1 MAKKDKLISEAL
13 SKIDM
18 AQAMADKVLIIL
30 DLIQSNKSYPL
41 DLNAMSF
48 LMNILKSLG
57 VSFDVIEE
65 WLTNFLVYVIP
76 TLELSTKAYLLSNLK
91 NMVGCSTDPRI
102 PEKYR
107 KKHKSQDDTESS
119 QERGIDIDI
128 ESIDY
133 LDKLSISPLSD
144 NGKGLYFGLD
154 GINDSYKFARADD
167 FDAFLWFVIHK
178 GKFPNSSIVKLD
190 DNNNLI
196 LGNHKT
202 TKNYKGSLL
211 SSLEVTY
218 NEDDPSTILLGNT
231 FQYESGRTISMCIDI
246 KYNDKG
252 KILNN
257 TIVPISDDWSSV
269 NWYTRRANYFTKN
282 IIGDKASK
290 ISAKRDYSKEIPIC
304 NIQYIDQGST
314 DSPVIGTVN
323 NKLRFTILPKPLV
336 YINPKELTIKK
347 ILFNENGD
355 FDKNGKYTL
364 SDTKFDEIF
373 KKEKSKD
380 FEFNEGKS
388 KADVIRSMYECYKGL
403 TIYEFNYDL
412 IMGMKL
418 FDARSIVSALFDT
431 LQNASLGLSVGLEE
445 RHQESTDTIK
455 EIIKNIINTD
465 DSTVND
471 CYHTF
476 SNERYNMLL
485 SNTANKRLNRTD
497 KFYDAKQILYA
508 SLSGDTVNEE
518 EVLHRAITQAKV
530 TVTEGSDGSDEY
542 GIANNFI
549 FSLLNNL
556 ITAIVQ
562 SLLSP
567 KLLMV
572 IVVNQSMMGGGKWEK
587 FNFSNLFKALQDI
600 IVGIVKEVK
609 DLIIDKL
616 WKLVATRLDPL
627 ITITSDEIV
636 KEQLDSYADVLRE
649 IMKYAP
655 YIFHF
660 IGGQRQDTKI
670 DDVDYADIDI
680 PSENNQDTPNT
691 NNC

>member
-48 LMNILKSLG
+48 LMDILKSLG

-190 DNNNLI
+190 ENNNLI
-196 LGNHKT
+196 LGSHKT

-211 SSLEVTY
+211 SSLKVTY
-218 NEDDPSTILLGNT
+218 SEDDPSTILLGNT

-364 SDTKFDEIF
+364 SDTKFNEIF

-476 SNERYNMLL
+476 SNDRYNMLL

-497 KFYDAKQILYA
+497 KFYDAKQILSA

>member
-30 DLIQSNKSYPL
+30 NLIQSNKSYPL
-41 DLNAMSF
+41 DRNAMSF
-48 LMNILKSLG
+48 LMDILKRLG

-144 NGKGLYFGLD
+144 DGKGLYFGLD

-190 DNNNLI
+190 ENNNLI
-196 LGNHKT
+196 LGSHKT

-218 NEDDPSTILLGNT
+218 SEDDPSTILLGNT
-231 FQYESGRTISMCIDI
+231 FKYESGRTISMCIDI

-373 KKEKSKD
+373 KKAKSKD

-476 SNERYNMLL
+476 SNDRYNMLL

-497 KFYDAKQILYA
+497 KFYDAKQILSA

>member
-190 DNNNLI
+190 NNNNLI

-465 DSTVND
+465 DSTIND

-497 KFYDAKQILYA
+497 KFYDAKQILSA

>member
-154 GINDSYKFARADD
+154 GISDSYKFARADD

-497 KFYDAKQILYA
+497 KFYDAKQILSA

-616 WKLVATRLDPL
+616 WKLVAIRLDPL

>member
-48 LMNILKSLG
+48 LMDILKSLG

-190 DNNNLI
+190 ENNNLI

-364 SDTKFDEIF
+364 SDTKFNEIF
-373 KKEKSKD
+373 KKVQSKD

-497 KFYDAKQILYA
+497 KFYDAKQILSA

-616 WKLVATRLDPL
+616 WKLVAIRLDPL

-655 YIFHF
+655 YVFHF

>member
-190 DNNNLI
+190 KNNNLI

-336 YINPKELTIKK
+336 YINPKKLTIKK

-497 KFYDAKQILYA
+497 KFYDAKQILSA

>member
-190 DNNNLI
+190 KNNNLI

-497 KFYDAKQILYA
+497 KFYDAKQILSA

-567 KLLMV
+567 KLLMI

-616 WKLVATRLDPL
+616 WKLVAIRLDPL

-655 YIFHF
+655 YVFHF

>member
-48 LMNILKSLG
+48 LMDILKSLG

-190 DNNNLI
+190 ENNNLI
-196 LGNHKT
+196 LGSHKK

-218 NEDDPSTILLGNT
+218 NENDPSTILLGNT

-290 ISAKRDYSKEIPIC
+290 IGAKRDYSKEIPIC

-336 YINPKELTIKK
+336 YINPKKLTIKK

-373 KKEKSKD
+373 KKGQSKD

-476 SNERYNMLL
+476 SNDRYNMLL

-497 KFYDAKQILYA
+497 KFYDAKQILSA

>member
-48 LMNILKSLG
+48 LMDILKSLG

-190 DNNNLI
+190 ENNNLI
-196 LGNHKT
+196 LGSHKK

-218 NEDDPSTILLGNT
+218 NENDPSTILLGNT

-336 YINPKELTIKK
+336 YINPKKLTIKK

-476 SNERYNMLL
+476 SNDRYNMLL

-497 KFYDAKQILYA
+497 KFYDAKQILSA

>member
-497 KFYDAKQILYA
+497 KFYDAKQILSA

-542 GIANNFI
+542 GITNNFM

>member
-76 TLELSTKAYLLSNLK
+76 VLELSTKAYLLSNLK

-336 YINPKELTIKK
+336 YINPKKLTIKK

-497 KFYDAKQILYA
+497 KFYDAKQILSA

>member
-76 TLELSTKAYLLSNLK
+76 VLELSTKAYLLSNLK

-190 DNNNLI
+190 KNNNLI

-336 YINPKELTIKK
+336 YINPKKLTIKK

-455 EIIKNIINTD
+455 EIIKNIINND

-497 KFYDAKQILYA
+497 KFYDAKQILSA

>member
-48 LMNILKSLG
+48 LMDILKSLG

-190 DNNNLI
+190 ENNNLI
-196 LGNHKT
+196 LGSHKT

-218 NEDDPSTILLGNT
+218 NENDPSTILLGNT

-364 SDTKFDEIF
+364 SDTKFNEIF

-476 SNERYNMLL
+476 SNDRYNMLL

-497 KFYDAKQILYA
+497 KFYDAKQILSA

>member
-48 LMNILKSLG
+48 LMDILKSLG

-76 TLELSTKAYLLSNLK
+76 VLELSTKAYILSNLK

-190 DNNNLI
+190 ENNNLI
-196 LGNHKT
+196 LGGHNT

-380 FEFNEGKS
+380 FEFKEGKS

-476 SNERYNMLL
+476 SNDRYNMLL

-497 KFYDAKQILYA
+497 KFYDAKQILSA

>member
-190 DNNNLI
+190 KNNNLI
-196 LGNHKT
+196 LGNHRT

-497 KFYDAKQILYA
+497 KFYDAKQILSA

>member
-497 KFYDAKQILYA
+497 KFYDAKQILSA

-542 GIANNFI
+542 GIANNFM

-616 WKLVATRLDPL
+616 WKLVAIRLDPL

>member
-48 LMNILKSLG
+48 LMDILKSLG

-190 DNNNLI
+190 ENNNLI

-211 SSLEVTY
+211 SSLDVTY

-336 YINPKELTIKK
+336 YINPKKLTIKK

-373 KKEKSKD
+373 KKGQSKD

-497 KFYDAKQILYA
+497 KFYDAKQILSA

-616 WKLVATRLDPL
+616 WKLVAIRLDPL

-655 YIFHF
+655 YVFHF

>member
-48 LMNILKSLG
+48 LMDILKSLG

-190 DNNNLI
+190 ENNNLI
-196 LGNHKT
+196 LGSHKT

-218 NEDDPSTILLGNT
+218 SDDDPSTILLGNT

-336 YINPKELTIKK
+336 YINPKKLTIKK

-373 KKEKSKD
+373 KKGQSKD

-476 SNERYNMLL
+476 SNDRYNMLL

-497 KFYDAKQILYA
+497 KFYDAKQILSA

-567 KLLMV
+567 KLLMI

>member
-48 LMNILKSLG
+48 LMDILKSLG

-65 WLTNFLVYVIP
+65 WLTYFLVCVIP
-76 TLELSTKAYLLSNLK
+76 HLELSTKAYLLSNLK

-218 NEDDPSTILLGNT
+218 NENDPSTILLGNT

-282 IIGDKASK
+282 IIGDKESK
-290 ISAKRDYSKEIPIC
+290 IRAKRDYSKEIPIC

-465 DSTVND
+465 DSTIND

-476 SNERYNMLL
+476 SNDRYNMLL

-497 KFYDAKQILYA
+497 KFYDAKQILSA

-518 EVLHRAITQAKV
+518 EVIHRAITQAKV

>member
-41 DLNAMSF
+41 DQNAMSF
-48 LMNILKSLG
+48 LMKILKSLG

-190 DNNNLI
+190 ENNNLI
-196 LGNHKT
+196 LGSHNK

-218 NEDDPSTILLGNT
+218 NENDPSTILLGNT

-476 SNERYNMLL
+476 SNDRYNMLL
-485 SNTANKRLNRTD
+485 SNTANKRLNRSD
-497 KFYDAKQILYA
+497 KFYDAKQILSA

-636 KEQLDSYADVLRE
+636 KEQLHSYADVLRE

>member
-48 LMNILKSLG
+48 LMDILKSLG

-190 DNNNLI
+190 ESNKLI
-196 LGNHKT
+196 LGSHNT

-497 KFYDAKQILYA
+497 KFYDAKQILSA

-567 KLLMV
+567 KLLMI

>member
-190 DNNNLI
+190 KNNNLI

-336 YINPKELTIKK
+336 YINPKKLTIKK

-403 TIYEFNYDL
+403 TIYEFNYDF

-497 KFYDAKQILYA
+497 KFYDAKQILSA

>member
-48 LMNILKSLG
+48 LMDILKSLG

-190 DNNNLI
+190 KNNNLI

-497 KFYDAKQILYA
+497 KFYDAKQILSA

-542 GIANNFI
+542 GIANNFM

-655 YIFHF
+655 YVFHF

>member
-48 LMNILKSLG
+48 LMDILKSLG

-65 WLTNFLVYVIP
+65 WLTNFLVCVIP

-403 TIYEFNYDL
+403 TIYEFNYDF

-497 KFYDAKQILYA
+497 KFYDAKQILSA

-542 GIANNFI
+542 GIANNFM

-587 FNFSNLFKALQDI
+587 FDFSNLFKALQDI

>member
-48 LMNILKSLG
+48 LMDILKSLG

-190 DNNNLI
+190 ENNNLI
-196 LGNHKT
+196 LGSHKT

-218 NEDDPSTILLGNT
+218 SEDDPSTILLGNT

-431 LQNASLGLSVGLEE
+431 LQNASLGLNVGLEE

-497 KFYDAKQILYA
+497 KFYDAKQILSA

-572 IVVNQSMMGGGKWEK
+572 IVVNQSMIGGGKWEK

-616 WKLVATRLDPL
+616 WKLVAIRLDPL

-655 YIFHF
+655 YVFHF
-660 IGGQRQDTKI
+660 IGGQRQETKI

>member
-48 LMNILKSLG
+48 LMDILKSLG

-190 DNNNLI
+190 ENNNLI

-455 EIIKNIINTD
+455 EIVKNIINTD

-476 SNERYNMLL
+476 SNDRYNMLL

-497 KFYDAKQILYA
+497 KFYDAKQILSA

>member
-48 LMNILKSLG
+48 LMDILKSLG

-144 NGKGLYFGLD
+144 DGKGLYFGLD

-190 DNNNLI
+190 ENNNLI
-196 LGNHKT
+196 LGSHKT

-218 NEDDPSTILLGNT
+218 SEDDPSTILLGNT

-373 KKEKSKD
+373 KKAKSKD

-476 SNERYNMLL
+476 SNDRYNMLL

-497 KFYDAKQILYA
+497 KFYDAKQILSA

-530 TVTEGSDGSDEY
+530 SVTEGSDGSDEY

>member
-48 LMNILKSLG
+48 LMDILKSLG

-190 DNNNLI
+190 ENNNLI
-196 LGNHKT
+196 LGSHKT

-218 NEDDPSTILLGNT
+218 SEDDPSTILLGNT

-476 SNERYNMLL
+476 SNDRYNMLL
-485 SNTANKRLNRTD
+485 SNTANKRLNRSD
-497 KFYDAKQILYA
+497 KFYDAKQILSA

-518 EVLHRAITQAKV
+518 EVLHRAITQARV
-530 TVTEGSDGSDEY
+530 SVTEGSDGSDEY

>member
-48 LMNILKSLG
+48 LMDILKSLG

-190 DNNNLI
+190 KNNNLI
-196 LGNHKT
+196 LGSHKT

-497 KFYDAKQILYA
+497 KFYDAKQILSA

-542 GIANNFI
+542 GIANNFM

>member
-48 LMNILKSLG
+48 LMDILKSLG

-373 KKEKSKD
+373 KKGQSKD

-476 SNERYNMLL
+476 SNDRYNMLL

-497 KFYDAKQILYA
+497 KFYDAKQILSA

-567 KLLMV
+567 KLLMI

>member
-48 LMNILKSLG
+48 LMDILKSLG

-190 DNNNLI
+190 KNNNLI

-364 SDTKFDEIF
+364 SDTKFNEIF

-431 LQNASLGLSVGLEE
+431 LQNASLGLNVGLEE

-497 KFYDAKQILYA
+497 KFYDAKQILSA

>member
-48 LMNILKSLG
+48 LMDILKSLG

-190 DNNNLI
+190 ENNNLI
-196 LGNHKT
+196 LGSHKT

-218 NEDDPSTILLGNT
+218 NENDPSTILLGNT

-252 KILNN
+252 KILSN

-364 SDTKFDEIF
+364 SDTKFNEIF

-476 SNERYNMLL
+476 SNDRYNMLL

-497 KFYDAKQILYA
+497 KFYDAKQILSA

>member
-48 LMNILKSLG
+48 LMDILKSLG

-190 DNNNLI
+190 KNNNLI

-380 FEFNEGKS
+380 FEFNKGKS

-497 KFYDAKQILYA
+497 KFYDAKQILSA

>member
-48 LMNILKSLG
+48 LMDILKSLG

-65 WLTNFLVYVIP
+65 WLTNFLVCVIP
-76 TLELSTKAYLLSNLK
+76 TLELSTKSYLLSNLK

-282 IIGDKASK
+282 IIGD
-290 ISAKRDYSKEIPIC
+290 INAKRDYSKEIPIC

-380 FEFNEGKS
+380 FEFNKGKS

-465 DSTVND
+465 DSTIND

-476 SNERYNMLL
+476 SNDRYNMLL

-497 KFYDAKQILYA
+497 KFYDAKQILSA

>member
-190 DNNNLI
+190 KNNNLI

-497 KFYDAKQILYA
+497 KFYDAKQILSA

>member
-41 DLNAMSF
+41 DQNAMSF
-48 LMNILKSLG
+48 LMKILKSLG

-190 DNNNLI
+190 ENNNLI
-196 LGNHKT
+196 LGSHKT

-218 NEDDPSTILLGNT
+218 NENDPSTILLGNT

-476 SNERYNMLL
+476 SNDRYNMLL
-485 SNTANKRLNRTD
+485 SNTANKRLNRSD
-497 KFYDAKQILYA
+497 KFYDAKQILSA

>member
-48 LMNILKSLG
+48 LMDILKSLG

-190 DNNNLI
+190 KNNNLI

-336 YINPKELTIKK
+336 YINPKKLTIKK

-373 KKEKSKD
+373 KKGQSKD

-497 KFYDAKQILYA
+497 KFYDAKQILSA

-616 WKLVATRLDPL
+616 WKLVAIRLDPL

-655 YIFHF
+655 YVFHF

>member
-48 LMNILKSLG
+48 LMDILKSLG

-107 KKHKSQDDTESS
+107 KKHKSQDETESS

-133 LDKLSISPLSD
+133 LDKLSVSPLSD

-190 DNNNLI
+190 ENNNLI
-196 LGNHKT
+196 LGSHKT

-218 NEDDPSTILLGNT
+218 NENDPSTILLGNT

-476 SNERYNMLL
+476 SNDRYNMLL

-497 KFYDAKQILYA
+497 KFYDAKQILSA

>member
-48 LMNILKSLG
+48 LMDILKSLG

-190 DNNNLI
+190 KNNNLI

-336 YINPKELTIKK
+336 YINPKKLTIKK

-431 LQNASLGLSVGLEE
+431 LQNASLGLNVGLEE

-465 DSTVND
+465 DSTIND

-476 SNERYNMLL
+476 SNDRYNMLL

-497 KFYDAKQILYA
+497 KFYDAKQILSA

-655 YIFHF
+655 YVFHF

>member
-48 LMNILKSLG
+48 LMDILKSLG

-465 DSTVND
+465 DSTIND

-476 SNERYNMLL
+476 SNDRYNMLL

-497 KFYDAKQILYA
+497 KFYDAKQILSA